1 MITTLLKDDL
11 PILQFLGIEVS
22 VIKNNDFITNMVD
35 CEVPAGGKVVTKLL
49 EMREHCNYI
58 AKTLTDKRA

>member
-22 VIKNNDFITNMVD
+22 VIKNNDHITNMVD
-35 CEVPAGGKVVTKLL
+35 CEVPAGGKVVAKIT
-49 EMREHCNYI
+49 EMRDHMNYI
-58 AKTLTDKRA
+58 AKALNDKRA